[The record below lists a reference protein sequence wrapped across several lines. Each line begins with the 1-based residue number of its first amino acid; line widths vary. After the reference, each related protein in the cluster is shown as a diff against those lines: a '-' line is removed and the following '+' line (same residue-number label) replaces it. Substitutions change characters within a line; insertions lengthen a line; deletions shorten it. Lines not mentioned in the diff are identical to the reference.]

1 MNIISNYEKKFNIS
15 LSKEIKKRLSF
26 DIDLFVTKK
35 KPKKRSSKS
44 IFGELTIY
52 RGIVGDYHIYCPS
65 KEEYLRC
72 AESVIVFDLS
82 YEDEVKKLIRVR
94 DIFYDEVH
102 YLSLKHDII
111 KVLFENGIIDDC
123 AIVELIKRQE
133 TPKIK
138 Y

>member
-1 MNIISNYEKKFNIS
+1 M
-15 LSKEIKKRLSF
+15 
-26 DIDLFVTKK
+26 FVTKK

-82 YEDEVKKLIRVR
+82 YEDEVKKQIRVR